1 MIVEMS
7 LVGLRSGHEFAIEKP
22 PLINAAQKFV
32 KTEKFLTFT
41 SANSTFFVIFA
52 PIKENSTN
60 KHFQI

>member
-32 KTEKFLTFT
+32 KTEKVFNFYLYKF
-41 SANSTFFVIFA
+41 NFFRYICA
-52 PIKENSTN
+52 DK
-60 KHFQI
+60 